1 MLPSDNKSAVQLVVH
16 PAWILPIIPRGEV
29 LSEHSLVVQQG
40 RIAALLPTSEAEQI
54 EAEQHVHLPSQVLMP
69 GLVNAHG
76 HSAMSLLRGV
86 ADDAPLLSWLQ
97 DHIWPLEA
105 HFVSEEFVA
114 DGTDLALAELLLG
127 GTTTLSDMYFFP
139 EVTAQRVQS
148 AGMRAQLVFPIIDV
162 ATAWAR
168 DSDSCLEKGLALRD
182 DYRDDDLVD
191 VGFGLHATY
200 SVSEATLRKVSTLTN
215 ELDAP
220 MQIHLHETRG
230 EVQSAVEAT
239 GERPVALLDRL
250 GLLGPRSQCVHM
262 TSLSSEDIQRLV
274 DNNSH
279 VVHCP
284 RSNMKLASGICPVHR
299 LHQAGVN
306 VALGTDGAASNNR
319 LSMLAEL
326 QSAALLAKLEQH
338 EATALPAGSALE
350 MATLGGARALG
361 LEDKVGSLEVGK
373 LADMIALDL
382 SGVNTQPLS
391 NIMSQLVYATTGSE
405 LTHSWIAGRCLVNEG
420 RLTTLDLNTIT
431 ARAGRWPEKFRAHQ
445 ANH

>member
-40 RIAALLPTSEAEQI
+40 RIAALLPTPEAEQI

-250 GLLGPRSQCVHM
+250 GVLGPRSQCVHM
-262 TSLSSEDIQRLV
+262 TSLSSEDIQR
-274 DNNSH
+274 
-279 VVHCP
+279 
-284 RSNMKLASGICPVHR
+284 
-299 LHQAGVN
+299 
-306 VALGTDGAASNNR
+306 
-319 LSMLAEL
+319 
-326 QSAALLAKLEQH
+326 
-338 EATALPAGSALE
+338 
-350 MATLGGARALG
+350 
-361 LEDKVGSLEVGK
+361 
-373 LADMIALDL
+373 
-382 SGVNTQPLS
+382 
-391 NIMSQLVYATTGSE
+391 
-405 LTHSWIAGRCLVNEG
+405 
-420 RLTTLDLNTIT
+420 
-431 ARAGRWPEKFRAHQ
+431 
-445 ANH
+445 

>member
-1 MLPSDNKSAVQLVVH
+1 MVH

-40 RIAALLPTSEAEQI
+40 RIAALLPTPEAEQI

-86 ADDAPLLSWLQ
+86 ADDAPLLTWLQ

-139 EVTAQRVQS
+139 EVTAQRVQA

-182 DYRDDDLVD
+182 DHRDDDLVD

-220 MQIHLHETRG
+220 MQIHLHETRS
-230 EVQSAVEAT
+230 EVQSAVEST

-326 QSAALLAKLEQH
+326 QSAALLAKLEQY
-338 EATALPAGSALE
+338 EATALPAGAALE

-391 NIMSQLVYATTGSE
+391 NIMSQVVYATTGSE
-405 LTHSWIAGRCLVNEG
+405 LTHSWIAGRCLVSEG
-420 RLTTLDLNTIT
+420 HLTTLDLDTIT

>member
-1 MLPSDNKSAVQLVVH
+1 MTLPETSLPAQLIVH

-29 LSEHSLVVQQG
+29 LSEHSLVVRDG
-40 RIAALLPTSEAEQI
+40 CISALLPTKEALQL
-54 EAEQHVHLPSQVLMP
+54 AADQHVHLPSQVLMP

-86 ADDAPLLSWLQ
+86 ADDAPLLSWLR

-105 HFVSEEFVA
+105 EFVSEQFVA
-114 DGTDLALAELLLG
+114 DGTELALAELLLG
-127 GTTTLSDMYFFP
+127 GATTLSDMYFYP
-139 EVTAQRVQS
+139 DVTAQCVQA

-168 DSDSCLEKGLALRD
+168 DSDGCLAKGLALRD
-182 DYRDDDLVD
+182 DYRDHDLITI
-191 VGFGLHATY
+191 GFGIHATY
-200 SVSEATLRKVSTLTN
+200 SVSEPTLRKIATLTN

-230 EVQSAVEAT
+230 EVQSALEAT
-239 GERPVALLDRL
+239 GERPLELLARL

-262 TSLSSEDIQRLV
+262 TSLSREDIQQLV
-274 DNNSH
+274 DSNSH

-299 LHQAGVN
+299 LHEAGVN

-319 LSMLAEL
+319 LNMLAEL
-326 QSAALLAKLEQH
+326 QTAALLAKLERH
-338 EATALPAGSALE
+338 EATALPAESALE

-361 LEDKVGSLEVGK
+361 LEDKTGSLEVGK
-373 LADMIALDL
+373 AADMIALDL
-382 SGVNTQPLS
+382 GRLQTQPIN
-391 NIMSQLVYATTGSE
+391 NIVSQIVYATSGTE
-405 LTHSWIAGRCLVNEG
+405 LTHSWVAGQCLVADG
-420 RLTTLDLNTIT
+420 HPVTLNPAEI
-431 ARAGRWPEKFRAHQ
+431 AERAAEWPEKFRAHQ
-445 ANH
+445 EYN

>member
-40 RIAALLPTSEAEQI
+40 RIAALLPTLEAEQI

-162 ATAWAR
+162 
-168 DSDSCLEKGLALRD
+168 
-182 DYRDDDLVD
+182 
-191 VGFGLHATY
+191 
-200 SVSEATLRKVSTLTN
+200 
-215 ELDAP
+215 
-220 MQIHLHETRG
+220 
-230 EVQSAVEAT
+230 
-239 GERPVALLDRL
+239 
-250 GLLGPRSQCVHM
+250 
-262 TSLSSEDIQRLV
+262 
-274 DNNSH
+274 
-279 VVHCP
+279 
-284 RSNMKLASGICPVHR
+284 
-299 LHQAGVN
+299 
-306 VALGTDGAASNNR
+306 
-319 LSMLAEL
+319 
-326 QSAALLAKLEQH
+326 
-338 EATALPAGSALE
+338 
-350 MATLGGARALG
+350 
-361 LEDKVGSLEVGK
+361 
-373 LADMIALDL
+373 
-382 SGVNTQPLS
+382 
-391 NIMSQLVYATTGSE
+391 
-405 LTHSWIAGRCLVNEG
+405 
-420 RLTTLDLNTIT
+420 
-431 ARAGRWPEKFRAHQ
+431 
-445 ANH
+445 